1 MNILKYNVDN
11 ILNGIRKI
19 KRGDVMFMER
29 MALEEKLRRERLTCF
44 SEARTFQGLRP
55 YRRAPR
61 WQVWLFTRLG
71 EWLVAWGTSLQQRYR
86 RAEARLALPEY
97 SRHDGME
104 QML

>member
-1 MNILKYNVDN
+1 
-11 ILNGIRKI
+11 
-19 KRGDVMFMER
+19 MFMER
-29 MALEEKLRRERLTCF
+29 MALEEKLRRERLT